1 MIDYLL
7 LIIYYWQKYM
17 PSKTQ
22 DNNKYSTS
30 QLLNFARGS
39 YLERTSRPVYALAF
53 LLPFIIV
60 YEVGTLLINTDL
72 LNRSQIRVVAFVWLQ
87 DLLDWAGFGST
98 FTSIAAP
105 MAVLV
110 ILLALQL
117 TSRASW
123 KVRPK
128 DMLSMAAECIVLA
141 IPLIVLSLLLNR
153 PATVP
158 QQPTRPASVAAAQNV
173 TAGGVAWPEAQRG
186 HVIAC
191 VQAMPTVHTRA
202 KSPFLVNVVTG
213 IGAGIYEELVF
224 RLILI
229 CALMLLFQDVIG
241 LTHTTSMIVA
251 IGVSAALFSLHHH
264 IIFMH
269 GRFDQTTVFS
279 WSPFLFRTIAGVYFA
294 GLFAM
299 RGFGITAGTH
309 AFYDILA
316 AAINAFFFCG
326 SE

>member
-1 MIDYLL
+1 
-7 LIIYYWQKYM
+7 M

-22 DNNKYSTS
+22 DNSKYSTS

-39 YLERTSRPVYALAF
+39 YLERTSRPVYALVF
-53 LLPFIIV
+53 LLPFIIF

-87 DLLDWAGFGST
+87 DLLDWAGFGSK

-105 MAVLV
+105 LAVLV

-123 KVRPK
+123 KVRLK
-128 DMLSMAAECIVLA
+128 DLLPMAGECIVLA

-153 PATVP
+153 PVTVP
-158 QQPTRPASVAAAQNV
+158 PQQHGGVVANAAVVASAGYGDMGIRAQPASS
-173 TAGGVAWPEAQRG
+173 PRP
-186 HVIAC
+186 
-191 VQAMPTVHTRA
+191 QARN
-202 KSPFLVNVVTG
+202 PFLVNVITG
-213 IGAGIYEELVF
+213 IGAGIYEELLF

-229 CALMLLFQDVIG
+229 CALMLLLQDVIG
-241 LTHTTSMIVA
+241 LEHTTSMIIS

-269 GRFDQTTVFS
+269 GRFDQTAVFN
-279 WSPFLFRTIAGVYFA
+279 WPPFLFRTMAGVYFA
-294 GLFAM
+294 GLFAV

-316 AAINAFFFCG
+316 AAMNAFFFG
-326 SE
+326 TAE

>member
-1 MIDYLL
+1 
-7 LIIYYWQKYM
+7 M

-22 DNNKYSTS
+22 DNIKYSTS
-30 QLLNFARGS
+30 QLLNFSRGS
-39 YLERTSRPVYALAF
+39 YLERTSRPVYALVF

-87 DLLDWAGFGST
+87 DLLDWAGFGSK

-105 MAVLV
+105 LAVLV

-123 KVRPK
+123 KVRLK
-128 DMLSMAAECIVLA
+128 DLLPMAAECIVLA

-158 QQPTRPASVAAAQNV
+158 PQPTHPPSVSATTNSIASW
-173 TAGGVAWPEAQRG
+173 VAWPQTQRG
-186 HVIAC
+186 QVITC
-191 VQAMPTVHTRA
+191 VQSTPAPRPQA
-202 KSPFLVNVVTG
+202 RSPFLVNVITG
-213 IGAGIYEELVF
+213 IGAGIYEELLF

-229 CALMLLFQDVIG
+229 CALMLLLQDIIG
-241 LTHTTSMIVA
+241 LEHTTSMVIA
-251 IGVSAALFSLHHH
+251 ILVSAALFSLHHH

-269 GRFDQTTVFS
+269 GRFDQTAVFN
-279 WSPFLFRTIAGVYFA
+279 WPPFLFRTIAGVYFA
-294 GLFAM
+294 GLFAV

-316 AAINAFFFCG
+316 AAMNAFFFVAA
-326 SE
+326 E

>member
-1 MIDYLL
+1 
-7 LIIYYWQKYM
+7 M
-17 PSKTQ
+17 PAKTQ
-22 DNNKYSTS
+22 DNSKYSTS

-39 YLERTSRPVYALAF
+39 YLERTSRPIYALVF

-87 DLLDWAGFGST
+87 DLLDWAGFGSK

-105 MAVLV
+105 LAVLV

-117 TSRASW
+117 TSRTSW
-123 KVRPK
+123 KVRLK
-128 DMLSMAAECIVLA
+128 DFLPMAAECIVLA

-153 PATVP
+153 PVTVP
-158 QQPTRPASVAAAQNV
+158 QQQ
-173 TAGGVAWPEAQRG
+173 GGVHANAAVVASESHG
-186 HVIAC
+186 KVIAC
-191 VQAMPTVHTRA
+191 VQSMPASRPQA
-202 KSPFLVNVVTG
+202 QGKNQFLVNMITG
-213 IGAGIYEELVF
+213 IGAGIYEELLF

-229 CALMLLFQDVIG
+229 CALMLILQDIIG
-241 LTHTTSMIVA
+241 LEHTPSMVTA
-251 IGVSAALFSLHHH
+251 ILVSAALFSLHHH

-269 GRFDQTTVFS
+269 GRFDQTAVFS
-279 WSPFLFRTIAGVYFA
+279 WPPFLFRTIAGVYFA
-294 GLFAM
+294 GLFAV

-316 AAINAFFFCG
+316 AAMNAFFFG
-326 SE
+326 MAE

>member
-1 MIDYLL
+1 
-7 LIIYYWQKYM
+7 M

-22 DNNKYSTS
+22 DNSKYSTS

-39 YLERTSRPVYALAF
+39 YLERTSRPVYALVF

-87 DLLDWAGFGST
+87 DLLDWAGFGSK

-105 MAVLV
+105 LAVLV

-123 KVRPK
+123 KVRLK
-128 DMLSMAAECIVLA
+128 DLLPMAAECIVLA

-153 PATVP
+153 PVTVP
-158 QQPTRPASVAAAQNV
+158 QQSGVSANAAVVASAGYGGTSIHAHAAPTPRPQ
-173 TAGGVAWPEAQRG
+173 G
-186 HVIAC
+186 
-191 VQAMPTVHTRA
+191 

-213 IGAGIYEELVF
+213 IGAGIYEELLF

-229 CALMLLFQDVIG
+229 CALMLLLQDIIG
-241 LTHTTSMIVA
+241 LEHTPSMIIA
-251 IGVSAALFSLHHH
+251 ILVSAALFSLHHH
-264 IIFMH
+264 IIYMH
-269 GRFDQTTVFS
+269 GRFDQTAVFS

-294 GLFAM
+294 GLFAV

-316 AAINAFFFCG
+316 AMMNAFFFG
-326 SE
+326 SAE

>member
-1 MIDYLL
+1 
-7 LIIYYWQKYM
+7 M
-17 PSKTQ
+17 PAKTQ
-22 DNNKYSTS
+22 DNSKYSTS
-30 QLLNFARGS
+30 QLLNFAKGS
-39 YLERTSRPVYALAF
+39 YLERTSRPVYALVF
-53 LLPFIIV
+53 LLPFIIF
-60 YEVGTLLINTDL
+60 YELGTLLINTDL

-105 MAVLV
+105 LAVLV

-117 TSRASW
+117 TSRTSW
-123 KVRPK
+123 KVRLK
-128 DMLSMAAECIVLA
+128 DMLPMAGECIVLA

-153 PATVP
+153 PITTLPHGDVP
-158 QQPTRPASVAAAQNV
+158 ANAAVVAAAQTGGYGAHVPASKQIV
-173 TAGGVAWPEAQRG
+173 T
-186 HVIAC
+186 
-191 VQAMPTVHTRA
+191 TRPQS
-202 KSPFLVNVVTG
+202 KNTFLVNVITG
-213 IGAGIYEELVF
+213 VGAGIYEELVF

-229 CALMLLFQDVIG
+229 CALMLLLQDVLG
-241 LTHTTSMIVA
+241 LTHTTSMIIA

-269 GRFDQTTVFS
+269 GRFDQTAVFS
-279 WSPFLFRTIAGVYFA
+279 WPPFVFRTIAGVYFA

-316 AAINAFFFCG
+316 AVMNAFFFG
-326 SE
+326 AA